1 MITIIEI
8 KPDGDYSVSADIR
21 KTVFVEEQGIP
32 VKDEMDDHD
41 AFSWHII
48 LYADSVPAGSGRIYI
63 ENSIAKLGRVAVLKH
78 ERGKGY
84 ATVICKA
91 LIEVAKR
98 EKAACVTL
106 NSQSY
111 VASLYDKLGFVRCGA
126 EFLEEGI
133 PHIKMDLELAECSG

>member
-1 MITIIEI
+1 MIRIFEI
-8 KPDGDYSVSADIR
+8 KPNWDFSLSATIR

-32 VKDEMDDHD
+32 VEDEMDEHD
-41 AFSWHII
+41 SSAWHIV
-48 LYADSVPAGSGRIYI
+48 LSVDGVPAGCGRIYI
-63 ENSIAKLGRVAVLKH
+63 ENDIAKLGRVAVLKD

-84 ATVICKA
+84 ATIICKE

-98 EKAACVTL
+98 EKAKLVTL

-111 VASLYDKLGFVRCGA
+111 VASLYDKLGFIRRGE

-133 PHIKMDLELAECSG
+133 PHIRMDLDLR